1 MLAFR
6 GSFSL
11 KRERRGEDVLV
22 NPLSEG
28 PATAGRAVGFRIR
41 RYERCAPF
49 WPSLLSAGHA
59 FRPLSALVTAP
70 QDLSQ
75 PAEPYPLQTC
85 IRKREKSQAIVAIF
99 AIGSAN
105 EASEMKRRDRRSI
118 Y

>member
-28 PATAGRAVGFRIR
+28 PATAGAAVGFRIR

-49 WPSLLSAGHA
+49 WPSLLSAGRA
-59 FRPLSALVTAP
+59 IRWLSEPEAIP
-70 QDLSQ
+70 QDLSR
-75 PAEPYPLQTC
+75 PAEP
-85 IRKREKSQAIVAIF
+85 
-99 AIGSAN
+99 
-105 EASEMKRRDRRSI
+105 
-118 Y
+118 